1 MKQLQQIQKECTCP
15 VLLDDVTR
23 VLYATDASMYQ
34 VTPAGVAFPRSIEET
49 AEVMAAAAATGISIS
64 PRGAGSGLEG
74 AALGEGLVV
83 DLSRHNRFITSF
95 DRNARTVRVGAGVV
109 LDQLNAFLK
118 PYGLT
123 FGPDVATSSRAT
135 LGGMIA
141 NDSSGARA
149 PLYGT
154 TIEHVQNLEVVL
166 PDGTTAVL
174 GAESPDMREQLAGS
188 FQHILNEREE
198 IERRFHRNIPKRW
211 PGYGLNRF
219 LRAFDAGKTDPGK
232 LIGGSEGTLCVV
244 YAATVNVVP
253 LPPATGL
260 ALLFF
265 DSVEDAMQ
273 ASVAT
278 LDLNPASIEHIDSL
292 LFNQTRGQRAFQA
305 ARDLLQLD
313 EKPCHAIL
321 LVEFY
326 DNIED
331 KLAEIVRR
339 SPGIRHHICATE
351 REKALVWHLRKAG
364 LSLLTGCAGSAKP
377 TSGIED
383 VSVPPRQLPAYV
395 NALRSVMSRLGLQA
409 SFYGHAASG
418 LLHIRPILDLHTA
431 EDIRKF
437 RELAGEVSA
446 LTLQFNGSLT
456 AEHGVGITHTEYM
469 TEHIGDTLLEVMR
482 GIKTAFDPKNVMNP
496 GKIFD
501 TGRFHIDTDLRQGA
515 GAQIPIP
522 FEPMLEFAAKD
533 HSFTGNL
540 EQCNGCGGC
549 RKDAP
554 VMCPT
559 YQATGDEL
567 MSTRGR
573 ANIIRAVLEGRLD
586 DPDNPLNSEALEQA
600 LGNCLSCKAC
610 EEECPSNVNMAL
622 LKAELLH
629 AQHRRYGTPFRAR
642 LLSRVDLLNALGSI
656 APSLANA
663 TLKNPL
669 FRKLLEQAAGVAAQR
684 PLPTYAPQRFDTWF
698 RKHKKEEQVKDRGEA
713 LLWDDCFVRHNEP
726 NIGHAAVKVLE
737 AAGYRPKLVQGH
749 ACCGRPAFS
758 MGRLD
763 VARDFGKRN
772 LALLKNNDLPIIFLE
787 PSCYAMFREEYIELK
802 LDGAKETAERAVLF
816 EHFIEALLRKEP
828 DALLLQ
834 QNNHGIAIHAHCHAK
849 ALTDTNVMLQ
859 LAARMAGNNA
869 RLLDSGCCGMAG
881 AFGAMKEKYD
891 LSLQVAQALK
901 NLLDPLPDDT
911 RIIASGASCRHQIT
925 HITDRPVW
933 HFAEVIM
940 EALQEKVNGISS
952 PKELV

>member
-1 MKQLQQIQKECTCP
+1 MNPLQQIQKACACP
-15 VLLDDVTR
+15 IFLDDITR
-23 VLYATDASMYQ
+23 TLYATDASVYQ
-34 VTPAGVAFPRSIEET
+34 VTPAGVAFPRNLEET
-49 AEVMAAAAATGISIS
+49 AAVLAATAAAGVPIS
-64 PRGAGSGLEG
+64 PRGAGSGLAG
-74 AALGEGLVV
+74 AALGEGLIV
-83 DLSRHNRFITSF
+83 DLARHNRFITNF
-95 DRNARTVRVGAGVV
+95 DREARTVRVGAGVV

-118 PYGLT
+118 PHGLT

-154 TIEHVQNLEVVL
+154 TIEHVRSLEVAL
-166 PDGTTAVL
+166 PDGKTAML
-174 GAESPDMREQLAGS
+174 SAESPDMQDMLAHAQEQIVG
-188 FQHILNEREE
+188 QRDE

-211 PGYGLNRF
+211 PGFGLNRF
-219 LRAFDAGKTDPGK
+219 LATLDAGKVDFGK
-232 LIGGSEGTLCVV
+232 LVGGSEGTLCAV
-244 YAATVNVVP
+244 YAATIGVVP

-265 DSVEDAMQ
+265 NSVEEALQTSVDLLDLEP
-273 ASVAT
+273 ASV
-278 LDLNPASIEHIDSL
+278 EQIDDML
-292 LFNQTRGQRAFQA
+292 YDQTRGQRVFQA

-313 EKPCHAIL
+313 EKPCRAIL

-331 KLAEIVRR
+331 KLAEIARR

-364 LSLLTGCAGSAKP
+364 LSLLTGCPGTAKP
-377 TSGIED
+377 TAGIED
-383 VSVPPRQLPAYV
+383 VSVPPRQLPEYV
-395 NALRSVMSRLGLQA
+395 NALRSVMSCLGLQA

-418 LLHIRPILDLHTA
+418 LLHVRPVLDLHTA

-446 LTLQFNGSLT
+446 LTRQFNGSLT
-456 AEHGVGITHTEYM
+456 AEHGVGIARTEYVAD
-469 TEHIGDTLLEVMR
+469 HIGPTLLDVMR
-482 GIKTAFDPKNVMNP
+482 EIKTAFDPRGVMNP

-522 FEPMLEFAAKD
+522 FEPMLEFVAKD

-549 RKDAP
+549 RKDVP
-554 VMCPT
+554 TMCPT

-573 ANIIRAVLEGRLD
+573 ANIIRAVLEGRLG
-586 DPDNPLNSEALEQA
+586 DPENPLNSEALEQA

-642 LLSRVDLLNALGSI
+642 LLSRVDLLNAMGSI

-663 TLKNPL
+663 TIKNPL
-669 FRKLLEQAAGVAAQR
+669 FRKLLEQVAGVAAQR
-684 PLPTYAPQRFDTWF
+684 PLPAYAPQRFDVWF
-698 RKHKKEEQVKDRGEA
+698 KKHKKAEQGKDRGEV

-726 NIGHAAVKVLE
+726 NIGRAAVKVLE
-737 AAGYRPKLVQGH
+737 AAGYRPHLVQGH

-763 VARDFGKRN
+763 VARDFGKQN
-772 LALLKNNDLPIIFLE
+772 LALLKNSGLPIIFLE
-787 PSCYAMFREEYIELK
+787 PSCYAMFREEYIELN

-828 DALLLQ
+828 DALPLQ
-834 QNNHGIAIHAHCHAK
+834 QGNHGIAIHAHCHAK

-859 LAARMAGNNA
+859 LAARMAGSDA

-891 LSLQVAQALK
+891 LSLEVAQALK
-901 NLLDPLPDDT
+901 NLLDPLPQDT
-911 RIIASGASCRHQIT
+911 RVIASGASCRHQIT
-925 HITDRPVW
+925 HITDRPAL
-933 HFAEVIM
+933 HFAEVLA
-940 EALQEKVNGISS
+940 EALMR
-952 PKELV
+952 